1 MSVAW
6 NDVKV
11 ALHLPLSV
19 GIVLFKVY
27 IVPEMDVEAQSQI
40 QLIKADQQL
49 STTNE
54 LVLMGS
60 DSDW

>member
-1 MSVAW
+1 
-6 NDVKV
+6 
-11 ALHLPLSV
+11 
-19 GIVLFKVY
+19 
-27 IVPEMDVEAQSQI
+27 MDVEAQSQI